1 MESQDGSC
9 GNSWENLPIKPL
21 FPPLLFGYSI
31 SAKKCTHTYIGT
43 WGELYVKSLRMHE
56 TNVSQIV
63 LYVLDLEYN
72 QGINFTSPFQPLI
85 PLEP

>member
-1 MESQDGSC
+1 
-9 GNSWENLPIKPL
+9 
-21 FPPLLFGYSI
+21 
-31 SAKKCTHTYIGT
+31 
-43 WGELYVKSLRMHE
+43 MHE

-85 PLEP
+85 PLHWNHKALELKHHVIVAWQHETPCNGNTD